1 MYINVREQCTPV
13 GTSEFI
19 RSVWYEIYWTGSIWH
34 TLLGCSV
41 HSQRSESY
49 WQVELYL
56 KRYFSPLLQRPFAI
70 TAHPLPLK
78 SELIWRWLHWS
89 PPPCLKEGC
98 FWVLGTWRRCGL
110 PSCAW
115 ECSPSWPWLCVSHL
129 RMETLFY
136 SKVSWNTGYMAQVG
150 GSLFALLLAMASAML
165 TSLGKK
171 TKWTSSCT
179 EHFVNMSAYQRLAH
193 IIMR

>member
-1 MYINVREQCTPV
+1 MAACTLDKSSLLMWESSCLNSVKAAALKKCFNVCMHGMYINVREQCVPV

-34 TLLGCSV
+34 MLLGCSV
-41 HSQRSESY
+41 HSQQSESY

-78 SELIWRWLHWS
+78 SELIWHWLHWS

-110 PSCAW
+110 PSCVW
-115 ECSPSWPWLCVSHL
+115 EC
-129 RMETLFY
+129 
-136 SKVSWNTGYMAQVG
+136 
-150 GSLFALLLAMASAML
+150 
-165 TSLGKK
+165 
-171 TKWTSSCT
+171 
-179 EHFVNMSAYQRLAH
+179 
-193 IIMR
+193 